1 MGCDTQ
7 AVYTARMSA
16 RQSDTRSGFEHF
28 SLLDELPAVVTLLIV
43 AAGVAAPLLLAL
55 LLAV

>member
-1 MGCDTQ
+1 MHARPNDTAPGTDQ
-7 AVYTARMSA
+7 Y
-16 RQSDTRSGFEHF
+16 

-43 AAGVAAPLLLAL
+43 AAGVAAPLLLAF

>member
-1 MGCDTQ
+1 
-7 AVYTARMSA
+7 MSA
-16 RQSDTRSGFEHF
+16 RPNDTAHGSDHF

-43 AAGVAAPLLLAL
+43 AAGVAAPLLVAF

>member
-1 MGCDTQ
+1 MHTRPNDTPP
-7 AVYTARMSA
+7 RL
-16 RQSDTRSGFEHF
+16 EHF

-43 AAGVAAPLLLAL
+43 AAGVAAPLLAAF